1 MIESL
6 IEEDD
11 VIIDDVIEKTN
22 KLGDLTENITN
33 FFGRRE
39 YNTTRET
46 LLGDICQLLSDTI
59 EVTVITMIPR
69 ACRVSFSSNSE
80 VESYIIQ
87 ECPTDLNSI

>member
-59 EVTVITMIPR
+59 EVTVITMTTR
-69 ACRVSFSSNSE
+69 ACRVSFF
-80 VESYIIQ
+80 V
-87 ECPTDLNSI
+87 